1 MEMFGTLALI
11 GVASGV
17 LLGLVYA
24 LLSTGFNFSL
34 GVSRVVNLQHGA
46 LILWTMYAAFF
57 LRTKLNW
64 DPYAALLVLAP
75 AAFAVG
81 YAMYRAIVVRSL
93 AMPED
98 SQILFSMG
106 LLIAFQYLAQFFF
119 STDARSLNSSF
130 FDGSF
135 VWGDL
140 VIQTSRV
147 AAGAVAL
154 VVLFALAFVLARTDV
169 GRNLRACALNPVGA
183 QVCGLDVKHLS
194 AIAMGISGVCGAI
207 SGVALATLVPIYPER
222 AFEYAIMA
230 IVVSA
235 VGGLGS
241 MLGSVL
247 GGLMVGVIVAVA
259 QSLGYGAFAQAIVYA
274 LVFLIFLFRP
284 TGFVKSALPA

>member
-1 MEMFGTLALI
+1 MEIFGTLVLI

-46 LILWTMYAAFF
+46 LILWTMYAAFY
-57 LRTKLNW
+57 LHEKLGW
-64 DPYAALLVLAP
+64 DPYLALVVLAP
-75 AAFAVG
+75 LAFAVG
-81 YAMYRAIVVRSL
+81 YAMYRLLVVRSL
-93 AMPED
+93 TMPED

-119 STDARSLNSSF
+119 STDARSLSTGMQ
-130 FDGSF
+130 GSL
-135 VWGDL
+135 VLGDL
-140 VIQTSRV
+140 VIQHSRMI
-147 AAGAVAL
+147 AGGVAL
-154 VVLFALAFVLARTDV
+154 LVLFALAFTLARTDI

-194 AIAMGISGVCGAI
+194 AVAMGISGVCGAI

-247 GGLMVGVIVAVA
+247 GGLMVGVIIAVS
-259 QSLGYGAFAQAIVYA
+259 QSLGYGGMAQAIVYG

-284 TGFVKSALPA
+284 TGLVKSALPA

>member
-1 MEMFGTLALI
+1 MEMFGTLVLI

-57 LRTKLNW
+57 MHDKLGW
-64 DPYAALLVLAP
+64 DPYVSLLVLAP
-75 AAFAVG
+75 AAFVVG
-81 YAMYRAIVVRSL
+81 YAMYRLIVVRSL
-93 AMPED
+93 TMPED

-119 STDARSLNSSF
+119 STDARSLNSSMQ
-130 FDGSF
+130 GSL
-135 VWGDL
+135 VMGDIIL
-140 VIQTSRV
+140 QHSRIV
-147 AAGAVAL
+147 AGGVAL
-154 VVLFALAFVLARTDV
+154 LVLFALAFVLARTDI
-169 GRNLRACALNPVGA
+169 GRNLRACAINPVGA
-183 QVCGLDVKHLS
+183 QVCGLDVMHLC
-194 AIAMGISGVCGAI
+194 AIAMGISGVCGAVA
-207 SGVALATLVPIYPER
+207 GVALATLVPIYPER

-247 GGLMVGVIVAVA
+247 GGLMVGVILAVS
-259 QSLGYGAFAQAIVYA
+259 QSLGYGGLAQAIVYG